1 MSINIKKIFTSIIN
15 IPFTVVIISIV
26 LSSSLS
32 AYLYWEKLNDNN
44 LLLEYEDYVQRLLS
58 QVEENKVKEIAQ
70 EIELARLRDEL
81 DALNAN
87 LVTITE

>member
-1 MSINIKKIFTSIIN
+1 MSINIKKVFASITN
-15 IPFTVVIISIV
+15 IPFAVVIISIV

-58 QVEENKVKEIAQ
+58 QVEESKVKEIAQ
-70 EIELARLRDEL
+70 EIELARLRNEFDGS
-81 DALNAN
+81 DF
-87 LVTITE
+87 